1 MMKMQGITLR
11 WCLLAFVSLFLTAC
25 SEDKKATEVTEVV
38 GPVAFESGDECH
50 VCGMIITELPG
61 AKAQAVE
68 SRSTAV
74 RKFCS
79 TQDMLSWWLQPENQH
94 LQAELYVHDV
104 AKTPWEHPQD
114 EHLIDAR
121 TAFYVLGSS
130 VQGAMGPSLVSFGTR
145 EAAELFADTKGGRV
159 LSWQQ
164 MDLAVLQE
172 LASAGHEH
180 AAAHG
185 EQLQHEHGVTVEADE
200 HGQHNADQ
208 EQASE
213 ALTAP
218 VDAPAADNSSDADA
232 HSHH

>member
-1 MMKMQGITLR
+1 MR
-11 WCLLAFVSLFLTAC
+11 WCFAVFVSLFLTAC
-25 SEDKKATEVTEVV
+25 GDDKKPEETAEVLA
-38 GPVAFESGDECH
+38 PVAFEAGDECH

-79 TQDMLSWWLQPENQH
+79 TQDMLSWWLQPENQN
-94 LQAELYVHDV
+94 LKAELYVHDV

-121 TAFYVLGSS
+121 RALYVVGSS
-130 VQGAMGPSLVSFGTR
+130 LQGAMGPSLVSFGTR
-145 EAAELFADTKGGRV
+145 EAADAFVAEKGGRV
-159 LSWQQ
+159 LSWEQ

-185 EQLQHEHGVTVEADE
+185 EQLQHEHGVPVVADE
-200 HGQHNADQ
+200 HAEHTADEHTQHDEHA
-208 EQASE
+208 
-213 ALTAP
+213 AP
-218 VDAPAADNSSDADA
+218 VEAAVEEAPTAHDA
-232 HSHH
+232 HSQH

>member
-50 VCGMIITELPG
+50 VCGMIITELPV
-61 AKAQAVE
+61 AKSHSVE
-68 SRSTAV
+68 SRIKAV

-200 HGQHNADQ
+200 HSQHNADQ
-208 EQASE
+208 EQAGE

-218 VDAPAADNSSDADA
+218 VDAPAADTAIDHDA
-232 HSHH
+232 HSGH

>member
-1 MMKMQGITLR
+1 MPKRKQ
-11 WCLLAFVSLFLTAC
+11 W
-25 SEDKKATEVTEVV
+25 KAV
-38 GPVAFESGDECH
+38 
-50 VCGMIITELPG
+50 
-61 AKAQAVE
+61 
-68 SRSTAV
+68 STAV

-200 HGQHNADQ
+200 HGQHNRRPRAGRRSAYC
-208 EQASE
+208 ASRYTGCGQ
-213 ALTAP
+213 LKRR
-218 VDAPAADNSSDADA
+218 
-232 HSHH
+232 

>member
-1 MMKMQGITLR
+1 
-11 WCLLAFVSLFLTAC
+11 
-25 SEDKKATEVTEVV
+25 
-38 GPVAFESGDECH
+38 
-50 VCGMIITELPG
+50 MIITELPG
-61 AKAQAVE
+61 AKAQALE

-94 LQAELYVHDV
+94 LKAELYVHDV

-185 EQLQHEHGVTVEADE
+185 EQLQNEHGVAVEADE
-200 HGQHNADQ
+200 HSQHNAD
-208 EQASE
+208 EEHIGE

-218 VDAPAADNSSDADA
+218 IDAPAADNSSDTDA

>member
-1 MMKMQGITLR
+1 MR

-25 SEDKKATEVTEVV
+25 SEDKQAAEVTAVA

-104 AKTPWEHPQD
+104 AKTPWEQPQD
-114 EHLIDAR
+114 EFLIDAR

-145 EAAELFADTKGGRV
+145 EAAESFVATKGGRV
-159 LSWQQ
+159 LSWEQ

-185 EQLQHEHGVTVEADE
+185 EQLLREHGGPAEDAEHDE
-200 HGQHNADQ
+200 H
-208 EQASE
+208 
-213 ALTAP
+213 TAP
-218 VDAPAADNSSDADA
+218 ADAPAA
-232 HSHH
+232 HSGH

>member
-1 MMKMQGITLR
+1 MR
-11 WCLLAFVSLFLTAC
+11 WCFAIFVSLLLTAC
-25 SEDKKATEVTEVV
+25 GDDKKPQETAEVLA
-38 GPVAFESGDECH
+38 PVAFEAGDECH

-79 TQDMLSWWLQPENQH
+79 TQDMLSWWLQPENQN
-94 LQAELYVHDV
+94 LKAELYVHDV

-145 EAAELFADTKGGRV
+145 EAADAFAAEKGGRV
-159 LSWQQ
+159 LSWEQ

-185 EQLQHEHGVTVEADE
+185 EQLLNEHGVAVEADE
-200 HGQHNADQ
+200 HTEHATDEHPQS
-208 EQASE
+208 SE
-213 ALTAP
+213 HTVPVDVPAAAP
-218 VDAPAADNSSDADA
+218 VEHDA
-232 HSHH
+232 HSQH

>member
-79 TQDMLSWWLQPENQH
+79 TQDMLSWWLQPENHH

-172 LASAGHEH
+172 LAIAGHEH

-208 EQASE
+208 EQAGE

-218 VDAPAADNSSDADA
+218 VDTPAADNSSDADA

>member
-61 AKAQAVE
+61 AKAQALE

-79 TQDMLSWWLQPENQH
+79 TQDMLSWWLQPENQN
-94 LQAELYVHDV
+94 LKAELYVHDV

-164 MDLAVLQE
+164 MDLTVLQE

-185 EQLQHEHGVTVEADE
+185 EQLQHEHGVSVEADE

-208 EQASE
+208 EQAGE

-218 VDAPAADNSSDADA
+218 VDTSAADTAIDHDA
-232 HSHH
+232 HSGH

>member
-1 MMKMQGITLR
+1 MR
-11 WCLLAFVSLFLTAC
+11 WCFAVFVSLFLTAC
-25 SEDKKATEVTEVV
+25 SDDKKPQETAEVLA
-38 GPVAFESGDECH
+38 PVAFEAGDECH

-79 TQDMLSWWLQPENQH
+79 TQDMLSWWLQPENQN
-94 LQAELYVHDV
+94 LKAELYVHDV

-145 EAAELFADTKGGRV
+145 AAADAFVADKGGRV
-159 LSWQQ
+159 LAWEQ

-185 EQLQHEHGVTVEADE
+185 EQLQNEHAVAVETDE
-200 HGQHNADQ
+200 HSQHTDVQ
-208 EQASE
+208 DKLLEEHS
-213 ALTAP
+213 AP
-218 VDAPAADNSSDADA
+218 MDAPAAHTPAEQTD
-232 HSHH
+232 HSKH

>member
-164 MDLAVLQE
+164 MDLTVLQE

-208 EQASE
+208 EQAGE

-218 VDAPAADNSSDADA
+218 VDTSAADTAIDHDA
-232 HSHH
+232 HSGH

>member
-1 MMKMQGITLR
+1 MMKVQGFSMR
-11 WCLLAFVSLFLTAC
+11 WLFALGVSLLLTAC
-25 SEDKKATEVTEVV
+25 SDDNKPQEVAAVA

-50 VCGMIITELPG
+50 VCGMIIAELPG

-79 TQDMLSWWLQPENQH
+79 TQDMLSWWLQPENQN
-94 LQAELYVHDV
+94 LKAELYVHDV

-114 EHLIDAR
+114 EQLIDAR
-121 TAFYVLGSS
+121 LAFYVVGSS
-130 VQGAMGPSLVSFGTR
+130 LQGAMGPSLVSFGTR
-145 EAAELFADTKGGRV
+145 EAADAFMAEKGGRV
-159 LSWQQ
+159 LSWDQ

-185 EQLQHEHGVTVEADE
+185 EQLLNEHGVAVEADE
-200 HGQHNADQ
+200 HAEHQTGADI
-208 EQASE
+208 
-213 ALTAP
+213 AP
-218 VDAPAADNSSDADA
+218 VDSAVEPAPVEHDA
-232 HSHH
+232 HSQH

>member
-208 EQASE
+208 EQAGE

-218 VDAPAADNSSDADA
+218 VDTSAADTAIDHDA
-232 HSHH
+232 HSGH

>member
-1 MMKMQGITLR
+1 MISLQRFSMR
-11 WCLLAFVSLFLTAC
+11 WCLALFVSVLLVGC
-25 SEDKKATEVTEVV
+25 SDDKSVSDEAEVR

-61 AKAQAVE
+61 AKAQVLE
-68 SRSTAV
+68 SRSPQIH
-74 RKFCS
+74 KFCS
-79 TQDMLSWWLQPENQH
+79 TQDMVSWWLQPENQH

-121 TAFYVLGSS
+121 SAWYVVGSS
-130 VQGAMGPSLVSFGTR
+130 LQGAMGPSIVSFGER
-145 EAAELFADTKGGRV
+145 EAADALAVAKGGRV
-159 LSWQQ
+159 LSWEQLD
-164 MDLAVLQE
+164 MTVLQE

-185 EQLQHEHGVTVEADE
+185 EQLQAEHGVTEEADE
-200 HGQHNADQ
+200 HAEHQLDD
-208 EQASE
+208 

-218 VDAPAADNSSDADA
+218 VDAPAAYTPAESDE
-232 HSHH
+232 HSQH